1 MAENKRNEEAS
12 ARLAELLI
20 RKFEG
25 NWTTPDGWPG
35 EADSSLIDS
44 VFSTQA
50 KYESVVRPLVNRFR
64 ESAIRDPKGS
74 LATLASVSSKGLMDV
89 ICNKQLVPGRSP
101 NRLLKVDAVRVVATE
116 LVSRNW
122 STPAQILDAATTFP
136 ADFRSAF
143 VKTSGVGQAQYSYF
157 LMLLGITG
165 VKPDTLVTAWVER
178 ELELSSVSQKDIQRI
193 VIEAA
198 RKIGVDATTV
208 DHTIWSEES
217 KARGVGGR
225 RRG

>member
-1 MAENKRNEEAS
+1 MAENQELREAS
-12 ARLAELLI
+12 ARLAVLLNE
-20 RKFEG
+20 KFHG
-25 NWTTPDGWPG
+25 NWSSPDGWPG

-44 VFSTQA
+44 VFSTRA
-50 KYESVVRPLVNRFR
+50 KYEVVVKPLVERFR
-64 ESAIRDPKGS
+64 KSTLCDPKGS
-74 LATLASVSSKGLMDV
+74 LATLAQVSAKDLMDV
-89 ICNKQLVPGRSP
+89 VCNKQLVPGRSP
-101 NRLLKVDAVRVVATE
+101 NRLLKVDAVRAVATE

-136 ADFRSAF
+136 AEFRSAF
-143 VKTSGVGQAQYSYF
+143 IKTSGVGQAQYAYF
-157 LMLLGITG
+157 LMLLGIPG

-178 ELELSSVSQKDIQRI
+178 ELKLSSVSQKDIQRI

-198 RKIGVDATTV
+198 RKIGIDATTV

-217 KARGVGGR
+217 KARGVAGR

>member
-1 MAENKRNEEAS
+1 MVEIESNGGES
-12 ARLAELLI
+12 ALLAALLI
-20 RKFEG
+20 QRFDGK
-25 NWTTPDGWPG
+25 WTTPDGWPS
-35 EADSSLIDS
+35 EADSSLVDS
-44 VFSTQA
+44 VFSTRA
-50 KYESVVRPLVNRFR
+50 KYEVVVRPLVERFR
-64 ESAIRDPKGS
+64 SSPLRDPKGS
-74 LATLASVSSKGLMDV
+74 LATLASVSSKDLMDV

-101 NRLLKVDAVRVVATE
+101 NRMLKVDAVRAVATE

-136 ADFRSAF
+136 AEFRSAF
-143 VKTSGVGQAQYSYF
+143 IKTSGVGQAQYAYF
-157 LMLLGITG
+157 LMLLGIPG

-178 ELELSSVSQKDIQRI
+178 ELKLSSVSQKDIQRI

-217 KARGVGGR
+217 KARGVAGR

>member
-1 MAENKRNEEAS
+1 MAEIESNGGES
-12 ARLAELLI
+12 ALLAAHLI
-20 RKFEG
+20 QRFDGK
-25 NWTTPDGWPG
+25 WTTPDGWPS
-35 EADSSLIDS
+35 EADSSLVDS
-44 VFSTQA
+44 VFSTRA
-50 KYESVVRPLVNRFR
+50 KYEVVVRPLVERFR
-64 ESAIRDPKGS
+64 SSPLRDPKGS
-74 LATLASVSSKGLMDV
+74 LATLASVSSKDLMDV

-101 NRLLKVDAVRVVATE
+101 NRMLKVDAVRAVATE

-136 ADFRSAF
+136 AEFRSAF
-143 VKTSGVGQAQYSYF
+143 IKTSGVGQAQYAYF
-157 LMLLGITG
+157 LMLLGIPG

-178 ELELSSVSQKDIQRI
+178 ELKLSSVSQKDIQRI

-217 KARGVGGR
+217 KARGVAGR

>member
-1 MAENKRNEEAS
+1 MAENERSEEAS
-12 ARLAELLI
+12 ERLAELLT
-20 RKFEG
+20 RKFKG

-44 VFSTQA
+44 VFSTRA
-50 KYESVVRPLVNRFR
+50 KYESVVRPLVHRFR
-64 ESAIRDPKGS
+64 ESALRDSKGS
-74 LATLASVSSKGLMDV
+74 LATLASVSSKDLMDV

-101 NRLLKVDAVRVVATE
+101 NRLLKVDAVRAVATE

-136 ADFRSAF
+136 AEFRSAF
-143 VKTSGVGQAQYSYF
+143 VKTSGVGQAQYAYF
-157 LMLLGITG
+157 LMLLGIPG

-178 ELELSSVSQKDIQRI
+178 ELKLSSVSQKDIQRI

-217 KARGVGGR
+217 KARGVAGR